1 MSQRTIIRCDI
12 CKKKMEKG
20 TLQVNLRA
28 GTSDP
33 ETTIVGGVQIDVC
46 ETCFVKLGFTRETAA
61 RPQIEQLLY
70 DIISDEVGDQISNS
84 H

>member
-1 MSQRTIIRCDI
+1 MSQKITIRCDI
-12 CKKKMEKG
+12 CKKEMEKG
-20 TLQVNLRA
+20 TLRVGLSA
-28 GTSDP
+28 STSDP
-33 ETTIVGGVQIDVC
+33 DTRICGGVSIDVC